1 MGQSVESF
9 VGAHFAK
16 LDALIGGLTKKTYW
30 ILWVGA
36 IAIGLS
42 LLAHTPP
49 RTLFRDVGTDWWA
62 DIFRVQIAHPFTPID
77 LEHFKR
83 VAQKQDDLKTLS
95 HFDKIA
101 FRFSI
106 PLIGKA
112 FHIGLA
118 SFLVLNYAA
127 GLLFFPMLAQVAN
140 GIFRDRI
147 TAAYVTFA
155 FALTWAGGRFFN
167 DTWAGDGFA
176 WACLLASIY
185 FRHPVLIFGLVL
197 TASFTDER
205 ALVGSAGA
213 FLYWLNI
220 HHGKKGRDVLIAIVA
235 AWAAYFVLRAYL
247 AYAFGLKTGPLGNVT
262 MIALAHARLGIPNQV
277 PTVFQGLW
285 LWFAVG
291 AIALYL
297 SGRSV
302 VLVGFVATLA
312 GIVLIS
318 LLVLDIERSLGYA
331 LLLLPVAWQAGG
343 LEQATQRAIARGCF
357 IFGFW
362 LIVPFNT
369 VLRYFVWPSFQSPC
383 CNYY

>member
-9 VGAHFAK
+9 VGAYFAK
-16 LDALIGGLTKKTYW
+16 LDGLIGGLTKKTYW
-30 ILWVGA
+30 TLWVGA
-36 IAIGLS
+36 IAIVFS
-42 LLAHTPP
+42 LAAHAPH
-49 RTLFRDVGTDWWA
+49 RRWLLDVGQGWTA
-62 DIFRVQIAHPFTPID
+62 DVFRMQIAHPFTPID
-77 LEHFKR
+77 LKPFESIA
-83 VAQKQDDLKTLS
+83 VSAWLS
-95 HFDKIA
+95 HLDKIA

-112 FHIGLA
+112 FHLGAA

-155 FALTWAGGRFFN
+155 FALTWAGAHFFN
-167 DTWAGDGFA
+167 DMWYGDGFA

-205 ALVGSAGA
+205 ALLGSAGA
-213 FLYWLNI
+213 FLYWLYI
-220 HHGKKGRDVLIAIVA
+220 HRQKGRDALIAIVA
-235 AWAAYFVLRAYL
+235 AWVAYFVLRTYL
-247 AYAFGLKTGPLGNVT
+247 AYAFGLKTGTPFFYAT
-262 MIALAHARLGIPNQV
+262 PFFWMKEIPYHV
-277 PTVFQGLW
+277 ATVFQGLW
-285 LWFAVG
+285 LWFAIG

-302 VLVGFVATLA
+302 VFVGFVATLA
-312 GIVLIS
+312 GITLVS
-318 LLVLDIERSLGYA
+318 LLVWDIQRSLGYA

-343 LEQATQRAIARGCF
+343 LEQATERAIARGCF
-357 IFGFW
+357 ILGFCF
-362 LIVPFNT
+362 IEPFNS
-369 VLRYFVWPSFQSPC
+369 VLRYSYHLWSQLQ
-383 CNYY
+383 